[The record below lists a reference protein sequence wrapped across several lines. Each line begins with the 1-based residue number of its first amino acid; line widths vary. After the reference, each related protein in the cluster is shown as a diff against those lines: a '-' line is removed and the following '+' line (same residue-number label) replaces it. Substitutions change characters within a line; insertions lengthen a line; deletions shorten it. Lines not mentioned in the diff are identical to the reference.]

1 MWIRKLRRTHVN
13 FRGGSSAAAAAMPA
27 QGVVKRPGRQQDY
40 SLIPSQCPL
49 VIDNGAYFCRV
60 G

>member
-1 MWIRKLRRTHVN
+1 MWIGKLRRIHVN
-13 FRGGSSAAAAAMPA
+13 FRGWSSAAAAMPA

-40 SLIPSQCPL
+40 SLIPPQCPL